1 MLRRECRF
9 ARDAGEN
16 VFANRN
22 VGKNLSAAR
31 VRKTVKTRLTL
42 RRTGIDT
49 WWPVATVIRLPV
61 ARVGHVRFVH
71 RAALHL

>member
-1 MLRRECRF
+1 MLELYHHYAACAVDHPVLTFFMLRRECRF

-31 VRKTVKTRLTL
+31 ARKTVKTRLTL
-42 RRTGIDT
+42 R
-49 WWPVATVIRLPV
+49 
-61 ARVGHVRFVH
+61 
-71 RAALHL
+71 